1 MAFLGQCC
9 TRNCLS
15 SKNSFLTFS
24 ISKPCKARQ
33 LRNIV
38 TNQHS
43 TSFRPT
49 FHQLSPGAKK
59 HSRII
64 FQNIKEYRWRLCGSD
79 DGSCGIAPFSPQIPS
94 AVDVIEKFYKAIN
107 SEETEKLDEKLDQ
120 ILSDH
125 CAYQDL
131 FFYIPFEGKQAIKN
145 FLHNVKD
152 AMGPHIHM
160 VVDSVKEGENYTAT
174 AFWHLGWKDKQIPF
188 TTGCGF
194 FECEEVQGKLLIR
207 KITGVEEFPVKPG
220 DLLLKLLKAIS
231 DTFERYPR
239 LAEGMLQLNFHG
251 THEEGGPD
259 QSLFDTF
266 FGLKH

>member
-15 SKNSFLTFS
+15 SKNSFTTFS

-33 LRNIV
+33 LRNMV

-64 FQNIKEYRWRLCGSD
+64 FQNSKEYRWRLCGSD

-131 FFYIPFEGKQAIKN
+131 FFYIPFEGKQVFY
-145 FLHNVKD
+145 FLFSSSVFFYSLILNANVT
-152 AMGPHIHM
+152 
-160 VVDSVKEGENYTAT
+160 S
-174 AFWHLGWKDKQIPF
+174 
-188 TTGCGF
+188 
-194 FECEEVQGKLLIR
+194 
-207 KITGVEEFPVKPG
+207 
-220 DLLLKLLKAIS
+220 KLLKKCMINLI
-231 DTFERYPR
+231 TI
-239 LAEGMLQLNFHG
+239 
-251 THEEGGPD
+251 
-259 QSLFDTF
+259 
-266 FGLKH
+266 LKH